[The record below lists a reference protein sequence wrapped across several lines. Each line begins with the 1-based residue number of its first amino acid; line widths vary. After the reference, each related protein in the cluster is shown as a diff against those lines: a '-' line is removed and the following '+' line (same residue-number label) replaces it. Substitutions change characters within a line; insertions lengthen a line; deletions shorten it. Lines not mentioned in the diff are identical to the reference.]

1 MGRQGKRR
9 RKPARQLPKVRGNPG
24 QLWGDEPT
32 PWVAGGEAFQRS
44 IGRAGPKAQ
53 AAYFRGHPRLLMGIR
68 IAGVILA
75 AAAVGVAVFIVVAP

>member
-9 RKPARQLPKVRGNPG
+9 RKPARRLPKVQGNPG

-53 AAYFRGHPRLLMGIR
+53 AAYFRGRPRLMMGFR
-68 IAGVILA
+68 IAGLVVAAVVVLA
-75 AAAVGVAVFIVVAP
+75 AVVAVVR

>member
-9 RKPARQLPKVRGNPG
+9 RKPARHLPKVQGNPG
-24 QLWGDEPT
+24 RLWGDEPT

-53 AAYFRGHPRLLMGIR
+53 AAYFRGRPRLMVGFR
-68 IAGVILA
+68 IAGLVVAALAVLA
-75 AAAVGVAVFIVVAP
+75 AVVVVVR